1 MASDRDRH
9 PWSQAILVNIFGGIM
24 KCDVIAEGVVQATK
38 EVGLKIPLIVRL
50 EGTNVQQG
58 KDIINNSGL
67 DIISAE
73 DLDDA
78 AQKACAAL

>member
-1 MASDRDRH
+1 
-9 PWSQAILVNIFGGIM
+9 M

-50 EGTNVQQG
+50 EGTNVELG
-58 KDIINNSGL
+58 KDIIDKSGL
-67 DIISAE
+67 NITSAD

-78 AQKACAAL
+78 CQKAVAAL